1 MMTSLT
7 KSRWLALAAVLLL
20 ASAPLALASKG
31 SGGGGSGSGST
42 PGGSS
47 DDPPE
52 AAEPDDVGNES
63 PDDSTSHDD
72 DAGSDDGGS
81 SPGGSG
87 DDGDDDSGDSD
98 SSGGSDDSG
107 SGDSDSGD
115 SSSSGHGSGHDDG
128 DDSHSNSGSG
138 SSGSGTSGSNH
149 SGSGHSGSG
158 ESGSGSNSGSSA
170 NAGPGNVHD
179 DFAGRN
185 ERGERVREGEV
196 VLVTSV
202 ADVAKIVGNSGL
214 RVIEDIKLTALG
226 LRVVRVAVPG
236 DGSAGEVMK
245 TLHELDP
252 SAQVTYNHLYE
263 PARGPALPPA
273 ALNPAPRAKPAAR
286 VNDKIGLID
295 AGVDGTHP
303 LLSQVTVTS
312 RAFGAR
318 VQEIDKHGTAVAS
331 RLAEAAPGATIVAA
345 NVFTLTGD
353 GKELASA
360 DAIARGLDWLA
371 QLEVP
376 VINLSLTGPA
386 NPILEAV
393 AERLIARGHV
403 LVAAVGN
410 EGPRGAPQY
419 PAAYHKVVGVTA
431 VDGRQRVYIY
441 ANQGDYVDFAATGV
455 DTLAANDTGKVERV
469 SGTSYAAPIVAAALA
484 RLVSKPDPQ
493 LAQDAVNALQAQ
505 AQDVGAPGR
514 DPVYGYGVIHLPR

>member
-1 MMTSLT
+1 M
-7 KSRWLALAAVLLL
+7 
-20 ASAPLALASKG
+20 
-31 SGGGGSGSGST
+31 
-42 PGGSS
+42 
-47 DDPPE
+47 
-52 AAEPDDVGNES
+52 
-63 PDDSTSHDD
+63 
-72 DAGSDDGGS
+72 
-81 SPGGSG
+81 
-87 DDGDDDSGDSD
+87 
-98 SSGGSDDSG
+98 
-107 SGDSDSGD
+107 
-115 SSSSGHGSGHDDG
+115 
-128 DDSHSNSGSG
+128 
-138 SSGSGTSGSNH
+138 
-149 SGSGHSGSG
+149 
-158 ESGSGSNSGSSA
+158 
-170 NAGPGNVHD
+170 
-179 DFAGRN
+179 
-185 ERGERVREGEV
+185 REGEV

-202 ADVAKIVGNSGL
+202 ADVAKIVGDSGL

-236 DGSAGEVMK
+236 DGSAGDVMK

-263 PARGPALPPA
+263 PARGPAEPTA
-273 ALNPAPRAKPAAR
+273 AVSARAPRAKPVAR
-286 VNDKIGLID
+286 VKDKIGLID

-318 VQEIDKHGTAVAS
+318 AQEIDKHGTAVAS

-353 GKELASA
+353 GHELASA

-386 NPILEAV
+386 NPILQAV

-419 PAAYHKVVGVTA
+419 PAAYDKVVGVTA
-431 VDGRQRVYIY
+431 VDGHGRVYIY

-455 DTLAANDTGKVERV
+455 DTPAANDAGKVEKV

-484 RLVSKPDPQ
+484 RLVDKPDPQ
-493 LAQDAVNALQAQ
+493 LARDAIQVLQAR

-514 DPVYGYGVIHLPR
+514 DPIYGYGVIHLPR